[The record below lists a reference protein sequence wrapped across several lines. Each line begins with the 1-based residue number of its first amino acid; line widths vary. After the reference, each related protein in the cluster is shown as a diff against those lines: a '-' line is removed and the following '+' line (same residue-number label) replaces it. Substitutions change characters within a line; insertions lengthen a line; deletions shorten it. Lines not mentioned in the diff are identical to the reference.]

1 MTSDA
6 KHDPLALLLRQF
18 FLSTMAGCCAEYIAR
33 AEAGNWGYRRFLL
46 ELCEV
51 EAGHRLQGRIGRYL
65 KESCLPPGKTLA
77 TLDERLLPEKVRRQL
92 PSLLDGGFVG
102 RAENLL
108 CFGLPG
114 RGKTHFL
121 AALGRELIMR
131 HHRRVLFVPTFKLVG
146 RLLAAKRDGR
156 LESALRRL
164 EIFDAVILDDIG
176 YVKQT
181 PEEAE
186 ILFTLMAERYE
197 RRSLLITSNLVFS
210 QWDQI
215 FANPMATAAAIDRVV
230 HHSVILEFGVESYR
244 TEEALARMPAAAPSE
259 TPA

>member
-1 MTSDA
+1 MSAPALVRIEDL
-6 KHDPLALLLRQF
+6 LAAFKLPTL
-18 FLSTMAGCCAEYIAR
+18 AR
-33 AEAGNWGYRRFLL
+33 ELVPRMREAGLDDALPTLL
-46 ELCEV
+46 EILEL
-51 EAGHRLQGRIGRYL
+51 EAGDRRERRVARLRKASR
-65 KESCLPPGKTLA
+65 LPPGKTFDTFRMKRLPPALA
-77 TLDERLLPEKVRRQL
+77 RQIAHLARGEFLERAANVL
-92 PSLLDGGFVG
+92 
-102 RAENLL
+102 A
-108 CFGLPG
+108 FGLPG
-114 RGKTHFL
+114 RGKSHVACAIGHALVERGRSVLFAPAYELVQELLL
-121 AALGRELIMR
+121 AKRELR
-131 HHRRVLFVPTFKLVG
+131 LPRALARLDLFEL
-146 RLLAAKRDGR
+146 
-156 LESALRRL
+156 
-164 EIFDAVILDDIG
+164 VILDDIG